1 MSAIRDE
8 HMIKGFHHPAIV
20 VPDLEK
26 AREFYEEVLGFALV
40 EEFSWDSPS
49 PVHDQITGLENSAA
63 RAYLMKCN
71 NAYLELFQYVSPL
84 SQNEVCRPSCA
95 NEPGIRHL
103 AFEVDDA
110 QVEYERFKLAGG
122 ITMNPPYIFPE
133 GGSAVYCCD
142 PFGNII
148 EFTTAG
154 RGFPSIDDL

>member
-1 MSAIRDE
+1 
-8 HMIKGFHHPAIV
+8 MIKGFHHPAIV

-26 AREFYEEVLGFALV
+26 AREFYEEVLGFVLV

-84 SQNEVCRPSCA
+84 SQNEVRRPSCA

-110 QVEYERFKLAGG
+110 QVEYERLKLAGG

-133 GGSAVYCCD
+133 GGSAVYCRD

-154 RGFPSIDDL
+154 KGFPSLDDI

>member
-1 MSAIRDE
+1 
-8 HMIKGFHHPAIV
+8 MIKGFHHPALV

-26 AREFYEEVLGFALV
+26 AREFYEEILGFTLV
-40 EEFSWDSPS
+40 EELSWDDPS

-71 NAYLELFQYVSPL
+71 NTYLELFQYNSPI
-84 SQNEVCRPSCA
+84 SDHKRRQPRA
-95 NEPGIRHL
+95 DEPGIRHL

-110 QVEYERFKLAGG
+110 QVEYERLIKAGG
-122 ITMNPPYIFPE
+122 IPMNPPYIFPE
-133 GGSAVYCCD
+133 GGSAVYCRD

-148 EFTTAG
+148 ELTTAG

>member
-1 MSAIRDE
+1 
-8 HMIKGFHHPAIV
+8 MIKGFHHPAIV

-26 AREFYEEVLGFALV
+26 AREFYEEVLGFTLV
-40 EEFSWDSPS
+40 RELSWNNPS
-49 PVHDQITGLENSAA
+49 PLHDQITGLENSAA

-71 NAYLELFQYVSPL
+71 NTYLELFQYRSPA
-84 SQNEVCRPSCA
+84 SHCEERQPCA

-110 QVEYERFKLAGG
+110 QVEYDRLAMAGG
-122 ITMNPPYIFPE
+122 ISMNPPYIFPE
-133 GGSAVYCCD
+133 GGSAVYCRD

-154 RGFPSIDDL
+154 KGFPSIDDLQEK